1 MGHVDL
7 RRRKRDRARSRRT
20 PTDPWHSLAHNPY
33 VFLGAGFLLGALF
46 PAALRYAFYPI
57 DSFLL
62 SLAVATILVVLAC
75 YAGWLLLRG
84 DTRPARS
91 EAGSEKQLLLAIL
104 DAGGSITPVEAALET
119 SLAVDEAE
127 EILTRFADR
136 GHLVV
141 EGRDGTLFY
150 SLPGRPSP
158 EGTD

>member
-1 MGHVDL
+1 MGQVDL
-7 RRRKRDRARSRRT
+7 RRRKRDRTGYRRK
-20 PTDPWHSLAHNPY
+20 PADPWQGLARNPY
-33 VFLGAGFLLGALF
+33 VFLGIGFVVGALF
-46 PAALRYAFYPI
+46 PAALRYTFYPL

-62 SLAVATILVVLAC
+62 PVAVAATVVALVC

-84 DTRPARS
+84 DSRPARS

-141 EGRDGTLFY
+141 QSRDGALFY
-150 SLPGRPSP
+150 TLPGRTPRR
-158 EGTD
+158 G